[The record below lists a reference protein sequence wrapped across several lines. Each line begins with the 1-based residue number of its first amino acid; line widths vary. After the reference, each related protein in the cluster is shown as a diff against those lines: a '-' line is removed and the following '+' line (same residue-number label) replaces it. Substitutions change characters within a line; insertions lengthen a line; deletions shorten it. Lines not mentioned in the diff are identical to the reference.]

1 MNNCVFT
8 GYLTNDPAIDRDEAS
23 DCCVFKMV
31 TYNYVRN
38 KRGEKKRYPTTLTFE
53 AWDSGAR
60 TIVKLAQKGTK
71 MTVYCSARNGFQQR
85 DSQDDIRFRVNEFD
99 FACLDK
105 E

>member
-8 GYLTNDPAIDRDEAS
+8 GYLVENPLLDDDEQS
-23 DCCVFKMV
+23 SFCVFRMV

-60 TIVKLAQKGTK
+60 TIAKLADKGTK
-71 MTVYCSARNGFQQR
+71 MTVYCSARNGFHQA
-85 DSQDDIRFRVNEFD
+85 DDQDDIRFRVNEFD